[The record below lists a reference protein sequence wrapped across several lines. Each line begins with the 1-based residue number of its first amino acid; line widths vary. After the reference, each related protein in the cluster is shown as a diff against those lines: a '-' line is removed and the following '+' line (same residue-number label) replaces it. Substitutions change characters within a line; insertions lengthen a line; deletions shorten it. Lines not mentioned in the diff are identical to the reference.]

1 MGTLLSIA
9 FSAAVLVAIALT
21 VAGLYILIRRPRE
34 RFKGLLMIAV
44 AIVTFANVWLLTA
57 PI

>member
-34 RFKGLLMIAV
+34 RIKGLLMIAV